1 MKQMIK
7 IYKNTNFFHVDIM
20 AMGDDV
26 NLPSNYPRLTQYDA
40 WCRRID
46 HISTS
51 QGWKDL
57 NDVAAEEG

>member
-1 MKQMIK
+1 LLI
-7 IYKNTNFFHVDIM
+7 ITIDIL

-26 NLPSNYPRLTQYDA
+26 NIPSNYPRLTQYDA

-51 QGWKDL
+51 QGWKQL